1 MYAKVTRITFHPS
14 SEEEA
19 LNFIQNRMF
28 PSASVQRGF
37 KDAFIFQNTA
47 EQHKYTLISVWESEE
62 AMQVSG
68 PPEDLLPEL
77 QHFDTL
83 VAEASQEIHTQLFQ
97 FSERSQGE

>member
-1 MYAKVTRITFHPS
+1 MHAKVTRITFHPD

-19 LNFIQNRMF
+19 LNFIRNRMF
-28 PSASVQRGF
+28 PSASAQRGF

-62 AMQVSG
+62 AMQASA

-83 VAEASQEIHTQLFQ
+83 IAEASQDTHTLLFQ
-97 FSERSQGE
+97 FSAQSQRE